1 MRITLAAVV
10 TILMAAAGCT
20 GTRSV
25 TRGIEEPPRMVEAV
39 LAEIPVGTPVD
50 DAQRFMERE
59 GFTCCRSTNAAFI
72 DWTGLDYVY
81 CDRSEGS
88 GFVQRRWQVAI
99 VHRDGKVTEVL
110 ASTGLV
116 GP

>member
-1 MRITLAAVV
+1 MRVALTAVV
-10 TILMAAAGCT
+10 LVAITGCA

-25 TRGIEEPPRMVEAV
+25 TRGIEEPPRMVEVV
-39 LAEIPVGTPVD
+39 LAQVPIGTPVE

-59 GFTCCRSTNAAFI
+59 GFACTRSTNAAFL
-72 DWTGLDYVY
+72 DRKGLDCIH

-88 GFVQRRWQVAI
+88 GWVQRRWQVAV
-99 VHRDGKVTEVL
+99 VHRDGKVTEVI

>member
-1 MRITLAAVV
+1 MRVALTALVLLV
-10 TILMAAAGCT
+10 AAGCT

-39 LAEIPVGTPVD
+39 IGQIPVGTPVA

-59 GFTCCRSTNAAFI
+59 GFGCSRSTNAEFL
-72 DWTGLDYVY
+72 DHKGLDYIY
-81 CDRSEGS
+81 CDRSEG
-88 GFVQRRWQVAI
+88 GGIVQRRWQVAV
-99 VHRDGKVTEVL
+99 VHRDGKVTEVI